1 MKKAEDIFMNY
12 CIGVDLGGTNIAA
25 GIVDLKGKRIIRK
38 ASVKTNAPRPCE
50 QISRDIVE
58 LCKSLCASE
67 NFTLSDMKWIGV
79 VTPGIVKNGVVIS
92 ASNLGWE
99 NDDFAGILHS
109 LTGEECFVANDAN
122 AAAYAEAKWGCGI
135 GEDSLIA
142 VTLGTGIGGGIVLDG
157 KIWEGFNGFAAELGH
172 MVIDVGGRRCSCGLR
187 GCLEAY
193 CSASALVHET
203 RRMMKLYPDSQMW
216 QVVDGDIERVDG
228 RTAFIANSAGDFAAR
243 QVIDDFVNYLAIGI
257 ANIINIFQP
266 SVVCIGGGISGQGD
280 DLMRPLRERLKY
292 TSFGTK
298 DMRTRVEAAVYKND
312 AGIIGAGLL
321 GIMED

>member
-1 MKKAEDIFMNY
+1 MRY
-12 CIGVDLGGTNIAA
+12 CIGVDLGGTNIAI
-25 GIVDLKGKRIIRK
+25 GLIDLDGKVILQK
-38 ASVKTNAPRPCE
+38 KSVKTRAPRPCE
-50 QISRDIVE
+50 EISQDIKDVCDF
-58 LCKSLCASE
+58 LCEAQGIS
-67 NFTLSDMKWIGV
+67 LSDVEWIGV
-79 VTPGIVKNGVVIS
+79 ATPGIVRSGVVVN
-92 ASNLGWE
+92 AVNLGWIDE
-99 NDDFAGILHS
+99 KFGEIITRI
-109 LTGEECFVANDAN
+109 TGRPAFVANDAN

-135 GEDSLIA
+135 GADSLIA

-172 MVIDVGGRRCSCGLR
+172 MVIDVGGRRCNCGLR

-193 CSASALVHET
+193 CSATALVHET
-203 RRMMKLYPDSQMW
+203 RRMMKLYPDSIMW
-216 QVVDGDIERVDG
+216 EITGGDLDRADG
-228 RTAFIANSAGDFAAR
+228 RTAFAANKKGDFAAR

-266 SVVCIGGGISGQGD
+266 SVVCVGGGVSGQGEA
-280 DLMRPLRERLKY
+280 LMAPLRERLKY

>member
-1 MKKAEDIFMNY
+1 MRY
-12 CIGVDLGGTNIAA
+12 CIGVDLGGTNIAV
-25 GIVDLKGKRIIRK
+25 GLIDLDGKVIIRK
-38 ASVKTNAPRPCE
+38 KSVKTRAPRPCVE
-50 QISRDIVE
+50 ISADIRDVCVD
-58 LCKSLCASE
+58 LC
-67 NFTLSDMKWIGV
+67 NDVGITLSEVEWIGV
-79 VTPGIVKNGVVIS
+79 ATPGIVRSGVVID
-92 ASNLGWE
+92 AFNLGWTNE
-99 NDDFAGILHS
+99 KFEEIVCAM
-109 LTGEECFVANDAN
+109 TGRPTFVANDAN

-135 GEDSLIA
+135 GEESLIA
-142 VTLGTGIGGGIVLDG
+142 VTLGTGIGGGIILNG

-193 CSASALVHET
+193 CSATALVHET
-203 RRMMKLYPDSQMW
+203 RRMMKLYPDSLMW
-216 QVVDGDIERVDG
+216 QVTGGNIDCADG
-228 RTAFIANSAGDFAAR
+228 RTAFTANEQGDFAAR

-266 SVVCIGGGISGQGD
+266 SVVCIGGGVSGQGEA
-280 DLMRPLRERLKY
+280 LMRPLRERLKY

>member
-1 MKKAEDIFMNY
+1 MKY
-12 CIGVDLGGTNIAA
+12 CIGVDLGGTNIAI
-25 GIVDLKGKRIIRK
+25 GLIDLDAQVILHKK
-38 ASVKTNAPRPCE
+38 SVKTRAPRPCE
-50 QISRDIVE
+50 EISADIRDVCLT
-58 LCKSLCASE
+58 LCE
-67 NFTLSDMKWIGV
+67 REGITLSDVQWIGIA
-79 VTPGIVKNGVVIS
+79 TPGIVRSGVVIS
-92 ASNLGWE
+92 AVNLGWTDE
-99 NDDFAGILHS
+99 KFGDIVS
-109 LTGEECFVANDAN
+109 RLTGRPTFVANDAN

-203 RRMMKLYPDSQMW
+203 RRMMKLYPDSRMW

>member
-1 MKKAEDIFMNY
+1 VA
-12 CIGVDLGGTNIAA
+12 IGFFLLLFDGANFKLDTPALLSSLLFGSMSVLCQLVTFYS
-25 GIVDLKGKRIIRK
+25 LRITTVALSNMCNT
-38 ASVKTNAPRPCE
+38 ASVLIPTLFG
-50 QISRDIVE
+50 IIVFKE
-58 LCKSLCASE
+58 S
-67 NFTLSDMKWIGV
+67 F
-79 VTPGIVKNGVVIS
+79 
-92 ASNLGWE
+92 
-99 NDDFAGILHS
+99 
-109 LTGEECFVANDAN
+109 
-122 AAAYAEAKWGCGI
+122 
-135 GEDSLIA
+135 
-142 VTLGTGIGGGIVLDG
+142 TLGTGIGGGIILDG

-172 MVIDVGGRRCSCGLR
+172 MIIDVGGRRCACGLR

-203 RRMMKLYPDSQMW
+203 KRMMKLYPDSIMW
-216 QVVDGDIERVDG
+216 ELAQGDIERIDG
-228 RTAFIANSAGDFAAR
+228 RTAFAANARGDLAAR

-266 SVVCIGGGISGQGD
+266 SVICIGGGVSGQGEE
-280 DLMRPLRERLKY
+280 LMRPLRERLKY